1 MTDPDTAP
9 TRLSP
14 VDRALYALFAR
25 HADSDR
31 HTAARKRYRGLR
43 LQVSFDV
50 YLARAYGLSWA
61 VAVVVA
67 CLLAPVVA
75 VLPTP
80 TLPTSV
86 LPSALQSPPVSSGRW
101 LAPAAVAAA
110 AATGKRLTLVA
121 AGTYLRARAATRRAQ
136 IARSL
141 PGAVRFLHAL
151 SSGSDGPQEM
161 LRRVADRGAYGETGR
176 SIETAL
182 DTAALTGS
190 LREGLDRVARDTPS
204 RELLAPFLLKFREHA
219 TQGDDA
225 LANYLRLESRV
236 LARRRERA
244 GQRNADLMELL
255 AELFVVVLVLPALLV
270 VVLVVV
276 SVLAPSLSAPVSTPV
291 GPVTRRALVT
301 YGAAGFVVCVG
312 AGAAVAV
319 ETLRPTDRQ
328 SNDGLPPLVAVPATA
343 VSNPASAAVVWLPVC
358 LGAVGGALHAGI
370 DPADTLVAGYVAF
383 AVPVGLVGRRRARLD
398 DAKDREIKDF
408 VHAVSGHVG
417 LGRPLPGAVERVAR
431 DVDLGPLDPDVDDL
445 AFNLAHGGRRDADL
459 RAAALDRFVERVGTP
474 LAARSVGLVAGALDA
489 GSDSNA
495 VFETLQTE
503 VGRLYHEK
511 RALRSNML
519 VYVVVGWTTALLVVG
534 IVLAVTTQVIDSF
547 TQLSTVADAGGVAI
561 DPEAVDPERTRSRF
575 YLVTQATV
583 LASGWFAGAA
593 DRGAAAALLHSGLL
607 AALTAVAFEVIAA

>member
-1 MTDPDTAP
+1 MTDAGTAP
-9 TRLSP
+9 TRLP
-14 VDRALYALFAR
+14 AVDRALYALFAR

-31 HTAARKRYRGLR
+31 HAAARKRYRGLR
-43 LQVSFDV
+43 LRVSFDV
-50 YLARAYGLSWA
+50 YLARAYGLSWVVAGA
-61 VAVVVA
+61 VAA
-67 CLLAPVVA
+67 LLAPVVA
-75 VLPTP
+75 VLPVP
-80 TLPTSV
+80 TLPTSL
-86 LPSALQSPPVSSGRW
+86 LPASLSTAVSSGDW
-101 LAPAAVAAA
+101 IAPAVVAAVAAA
-110 AATGKRLTLVA
+110 AKRLTLVA
-121 AGTYLRARAATRRAQ
+121 AGTYLRARAATRRTR

-151 SSGSDGPQEM
+151 SSGSDGPRGM
-161 LRRVADRGAYGETGR
+161 LRRVAERGAYGETGR

-182 DTAALTGS
+182 NTAALTGS
-190 LREGLDRVARDTPS
+190 LRQGLDRVARDTPS

-236 LARRRERA
+236 LARQRERA

-276 SVLAPSLSAPVSTPV
+276 SVLAPSLSEPVATPL

-319 ETLRPTDRQ
+319 ESLRPTDRQ
-328 SNDGLPPLVAVPATA
+328 SSDGLPPLAAVPATA
-343 VSNPASAAVVWLPVC
+343 ASNPASAAVVWLPVC
-358 LGAVGGALHAGI
+358 LGAAAWALGVGVT
-370 DPADTLVAGYVAF
+370 PADTAVAGYVAF
-383 AVPVGLVGRRRARLD
+383 SVPVGLVGRRRARLD

-431 DVDLGPLDPDVDDL
+431 EADLGPLDPDVDDL
-445 AFNLAHGGRRDADL
+445 AFNLAHGGRRDTDL

-489 GSDSNA
+489 GSDSHA

-534 IVLAVTTQVIDSF
+534 IVLAVTTQVLDSF
-547 TQLSTVADAGGVAI
+547 TQLSTVADAGSVAI
-561 DPEAVDPERTRSRF
+561 DPEAVDPTRTRSRF

-607 AALTAVAFEVIAA
+607 ATLTAVAFEVVVA